1 MCGRCARSSIESGHG
16 RHGEGSIADH
26 APYGAPEPSLTR
38 IVLATCRAKPA
49 LTSSDALLATELE
62 RAGATVVATPWDAVT
77 SAHDNPGTVCLRSTW
92 DYHRRWTEFQAW
104 VGGFAKGNGRL
115 WNPAETVLWNA
126 DKLYLRD
133 LGEAG
138 IGLPRTRWFEP
149 GERPDAE
156 VILRQWKL
164 SRAVLKPRISA
175 TAFGTYLVSAGR
187 ALSDEEWKPLETSG
201 GLLQA
206 FVPEVESRGEISL
219 VYVDGEF
226 SHAVRKRPA
235 GGDFR
240 VQRDFGG
247 SVEAVTPSRS
257 IHAFGDAVLAAV
269 SRPWLYARV
278 DLVETDRGPVLMEL
292 ELIEPDLFLTSAA
305 AARLAAAL
313 LARAG
318 KAAARR

>member
-1 MCGRCARSSIESGHG
+1 M
-16 RHGEGSIADH
+16 
-26 APYGAPEPSLTR
+26 R
-38 IVLATCRAKPA
+38 IVLATCRSKPA
-49 LTSSDALLATELE
+49 LTSSDALLAAELE
-62 RAGATVVATPWDAVT
+62 RAGATVVATPWDSIAPAGEHPV
-77 SAHDNPGTVCLRSTW
+77 TVCLRSTW
-92 DYHRRWTEFQAW
+92 DYHRRWNEFRAW
-104 VGGFAKGNGRL
+104 VAGFADRTGRL

-133 LGEAG
+133 LGAAG
-138 IGLPRTRWFEP
+138 IALPQTRWLEP
-149 GERPDAE
+149 GERPDLDI
-156 VILRQWKL
+156 ILRQWKQP
-164 SRAVLKPRISA
+164 RAVLKPRISA

-187 ALSDEEWKPLETSG
+187 TLADEEWRPLEATG
-201 GLLQA
+201 GLIQA
-206 FVPEVESRGEISL
+206 FVPEVESLGELSL
-219 VYVDGEF
+219 VYLDGQF

-247 SVEAVTPSRS
+247 TVAPMVPSSEAR
-257 IHAFGDAVLAAV
+257 AFGDAVLTAA

-292 ELIEPDLFLTSAA
+292 ELIEPDLFLTPGA

-318 KAAARR
+318 KAAA